1 MPDLVPVLVPHLDLK
16 AASSQAYDVY
26 FTVPGSPRF
35 VWRNANH
42 GVTVCDN
49 GIAYTANG
57 NAHTAAFSDFAAIHL
72 STAALGNASNVID
85 QCKIEFTS
93 GDTITLSNAAD
104 TGLPNDAQT
113 RIYRDF
119 VRDLHSHLVAT
130 GHDTIRFT
138 AGMSQTRYT
147 GALIT
152 VVIAAAFFIVT
163 PLVLAFITGDPHA
176 LILMGTGVFLVWP
189 FMRLVSH
196 NTPRSYTPDALPDEL
211 IS

>member
-1 MPDLVPVLVPHLDLK
+1 MPDLVPDLDLK

-26 FTVPGSPRF
+26 FTVPGSRRL
-35 VWRNANH
+35 VWTNPNH
-42 GVTVCDN
+42 GVAVSDS
-49 GIAYTANG
+49 GISYTANG
-57 NAHTAAFSDFAAIHL
+57 NAQTAAFTDFVAIHL
-72 STAALGNASNVID
+72 STAGLGNANNVID
-85 QCKIEFTS
+85 QCKIEFKT
-93 GDTITLSNAAD
+93 GDSITIANGAA
-104 TGLPNDAQT
+104 TGLPNDPQT

-119 VRDLHSHLVAT
+119 VRDLHARLVAA
-130 GHDTIRFT
+130 GHDTISFT

-147 GALIT
+147 GAMIT
-152 VVIAAAFFIVT
+152 VVIAGLFFVVT
-163 PLVLAFITGDPHA
+163 PLILAFVTGDPHA